1 MESNDLKMPGV
12 GALMSKASRSAI
24 QTTSSPAKQPPTAN
38 AIESRSHVS
47 GPFGN
52 IGSSTRKHKSGKRD
66 RPEKNTIHEIR
77 HESTRS
83 CLILAR
89 LPSCRLVDRLASTI
103 QVGPLAGLNEVSPI
117 ERVQLSI
124 AF

>member
-12 GALMSKASRSAI
+12 GALMSKASLSAI
-24 QTTSSPAKQPPTAN
+24 QTTSSPEKQPPTAN

-77 HESTRS
+77 DEQLRCISNHCADWLHYFFIYCTSE
-83 CLILAR
+83 L
-89 LPSCRLVDRLASTI
+89 
-103 QVGPLAGLNEVSPI
+103 LN
-117 ERVQLSI
+117 
-124 AF
+124 